1 MANNCCG
8 DSIYNKQKSI
18 IPVPNCAPECPPDLG
33 CEIIIPATCVSII
46 PSIYCLELGDN
57 LQDALSVITDAI
69 CNIIPPSGYAYTV
82 AVDATDTCPGYLEDK
97 ITSSCLDVT
106 VLDVSGCKSVNIEP
120 KLLDWKNLVLN
131 TNWYPNTGDGYQ
143 VPQYALDCNGKVWFR
158 GNCYRANVD
167 LQPVGITGCFDAS
180 LQIDDITPLF
190 KRTLNGIRYVPVG
203 GIGWNNT
210 DTWFLNMDIKADS
223 STLIYGGYLTYTRT
237 LAPTT
242 GGRYYVNFDGFS
254 YELN

>member
-106 VLDVSGCKSVNIEP
+106 TLSVSGCKSVNIEP
-120 KLLDWKNLVLN
+120 KVLDWKNLVLN
-131 TNWYPNTGDGYQ
+131 TGWGASTGYQ
-143 VPQYALDCNGKVWFR
+143 SPQYALDCNGKVWFR
-158 GNCYRANVD
+158 GTCNKNN
-167 LQPVGITGCFDAS
+167 ITLFTTTPAQGCFDAS
-180 LQIDDITPLF
+180 AQIDDLTPLY
-190 KRTLNGIRYVPVG
+190 KRTLSSVKYIQGSFSNYSSLSE
-203 GIGWNNT
+203 
-210 DTWFLNMDIKADS
+210 WFLKMDINADS
-223 STLIYGGYLTYTRT
+223 TTSIYGGYADFTSYVI
-237 LAPTT
+237 
-242 GGRYYVNFDGFS
+242 GGSYYVTLDGFS

>member
-33 CEIIIPATCVSII
+33 CEIITPATCVSII

-120 KLLDWKNLVLN
+120 KLLDWKNLVLS
-131 TNWYPNTGDGYQ
+131 TGWITASGGYQ
-143 VPQYALDCNGKVWFR
+143 TPQYALDCNGKVWFR
-158 GNCYRANVD
+158 GTCMTTNS
-167 LQPVGITGCFDAS
+167 I
-180 LQIDDITPLF
+180 ITPEDF
-190 KRTLNGIRYVPVG
+190 PATGP
-203 GIGWNNT
+203 
-210 DTWFLNMDIKADS
+210 FDS
-223 STLIYGGYLTYTRT
+223 STQTDDLSPLYIREMTSAKLLQAGGLTYDKICQLELNVTFYTDGSTLVWGGYKCW
-237 LAPTT
+237 T
-242 GGRYYVNFDGFS
+242 GSAGGTSTVYVYLDGFS

>member
-82 AVDATDTCPGYLEDK
+82 AVDATDTCPGYLKDK
-97 ITSSCLDVT
+97 ITSTCLDVT

-131 TNWYPNTGDGYQ
+131 TLWFSAGPPSFSYQ
-143 VPQYALDCNGKVWFR
+143 APQYALDCNGKVWFR
-158 GNCYRANVD
+158 GTCYQNNVTLNPLGAN
-167 LQPVGITGCFDAS
+167 GCFDAS
-180 LQIDDITPLF
+180 AQIDDITPLF
-190 KRTLNGIRYVPVG
+190 QRTLSNVRFI
-203 GIGWNNT
+203 IGNPANYSALNA
-210 DTWFLNMDIKADS
+210 WFLNMDIKADS
-223 STLIYGGYLTYTRT
+223 STLVYGGYMNIGVTPVIGGSYLVT
-237 LAPTT
+237 L
-242 GGRYYVNFDGFS
+242 DGFS

>member
-33 CEIIIPATCVSII
+33 CEIITPATCVSII

-82 AVDATDTCPGYLEDK
+82 AVDANDTCPGYLEDK

-120 KLLDWKNLVLN
+120 KLLDWKNLVLS
-131 TNWYPNTGDGYQ
+131 TGWGASTGYQ
-143 VPQYALDCNGKVWFR
+143 SPQYALDCNGKVWFR
-158 GNCYRANVD
+158 GTCNKNNIT
-167 LQPVGITGCFDAS
+167 LSTVGESGCFDAS
-180 LQIDDITPLF
+180 AQIDDITPLY
-190 KRTLNGIRYVPVG
+190 KRTLSNVKFLISG
-203 GIGWNNT
+203 GIGWAAT
-210 DTWFLNMDIKADS
+210 GAWFLNMDIKADS
-223 STLIYGGYLTYTRT
+223 STLIYGGYQNIG
-237 LAPTT
+237 AGMT
-242 GGRYYVNFDGFS
+242 GGSYYVTFDGFS

>member
-69 CNIIPPSGYAYTV
+69 CNIIPPSGYSYTV
-82 AVDATDTCPGYLEDK
+82 GVDANDTCPGYLEDK

-106 VLDVSGCKSVNIEP
+106 TLSVSGCKSVNIEP

-131 TNWYPNTGDGYQ
+131 TNWFPNIGDGYQ

-167 LQPVGITGCFDAS
+167 LQPIGINGCFDAS

-190 KRTLNGIRYVPVG
+190 KRTLNSIRFVPTG
-203 GIGWNNT
+203 GIGWAGT
-210 DTWFLNMDIKADS
+210 DTWFLNMDIKEDS

-242 GGRYYVNFDGFS
+242 GGSYYVNFDGFS

>member
-33 CEIIIPATCVSII
+33 CEIITPATCVSII

-82 AVDATDTCPGYLEDK
+82 AVDANDTCPGYLEDK

-120 KLLDWKNLVLN
+120 KLLDWKNLVLTSGGSWN
-131 TNWYPNTGDGYQ
+131 IPAGYQ
-143 VPQYALDCNGKVWFR
+143 RPQYALDCNGKVWFR
-158 GNCYRANVD
+158 GSCYKNNVD
-167 LQPVGITGCFDAS
+167 LISLPATGCFDAS
-180 LQIDDITPLF
+180 LQLDDLSPLYQ
-190 KRTLNGIRYVPVG
+190 RTTSNVRFMIGNVLNYALYKSLR
-203 GIGWNNT
+203 
-210 DTWFLNMDIKADS
+210 LEMDILTTGA
-223 STLIYGGYLTYTRT
+223 TFIYGGYQGF
-237 LAPTT
+237 APFI
-242 GGRYYVNFDGFS
+242 GGTFYVCLDGFS

>member
-8 DSIYNKQKSI
+8 ESIYNKQKSI

-33 CEIIIPATCVSII
+33 CEIITPATCVSII
-46 PSIYCLELGDN
+46 PSIYCLNLGDN

-106 VLDVSGCKSVNIEP
+106 VLNVSGCKSVNIEP

-131 TNWYPNTGDGYQ
+131 TNWFAYTGDGYQ

-158 GNCYRANVD
+158 GTCYRGNVD
-167 LQPVGITGCFDAS
+167 LNTLGIIGCFDAS

-190 KRTLNGIRYVPVG
+190 KRTLNGIRYVPTG
-203 GIGWNNT
+203 GIGWAAT

-223 STLIYGGYLTYTRT
+223 STLIYGGYQNYTGGR
-237 LAPTT
+237 T

>member
-33 CEIIIPATCVSII
+33 CEIITPATCVSII

-106 VLDVSGCKSVNIEP
+106 VLNVSGCKSVNIEP

-131 TNWYPNTGDGYQ
+131 TGWFSVPATPLSTYQ
-143 VPQYALDCNGKVWFR
+143 APQYALDCNGKVWFR
-158 GNCYRANVD
+158 GTCYKSNSD
-167 LQPVGITGCFDAS
+167 LNTLGINGCFDAS

-190 KRTLNGIRYVPVG
+190 KRTLSNVKFLIPSGLGYAA
-203 GIGWNNT
+203 T
-210 DTWFLNMDIKADS
+210 YAWFLNMDIKEDS
-223 STLIYGGYLTYTRT
+223 STFIYGGYLNIG
-237 LAPTT
+237 APTT
-242 GGRYYVNFDGFS
+242 GGSYYVNFDGFS

>member
-106 VLDVSGCKSVNIEP
+106 TLSVSGCKSVNIEP
-120 KLLDWKNLVLN
+120 KLLDWQNLVLN
-131 TNWYPNTGDGYQ
+131 TNWFASTGYQ
-143 VPQYALDCNGKVWFR
+143 SPQYALDCNGKVWFR
-158 GNCYRANVD
+158 GTCNKNN
-167 LQPVGITGCFDAS
+167 ITLFTTTPAQGCFDAS
-180 LQIDDITPLF
+180 AQIDDLTPLY
-190 KRTLNGIRYVPVG
+190 KRTLSSVKYIQGSFSNYSLLSE
-203 GIGWNNT
+203 
-210 DTWFLNMDIKADS
+210 WFLKMDINADS
-223 STLIYGGYLTYTRT
+223 TTSIYGGWADFNSYVV
-237 LAPTT
+237 
-242 GGRYYVNFDGFS
+242 GGSYYVCLDGFS

>member
-57 LQDALSVITDAI
+57 LQDALSIITDAI

-106 VLDVSGCKSVNIEP
+106 TLSVSGCKSVNIEP
-120 KLLDWKNLVLN
+120 KVLDWQNLVLN
-131 TNWYPNTGDGYQ
+131 TGWGIPTGYQ
-143 VPQYALDCNGKVWFR
+143 RPQYALDCNGKVWFR
-158 GNCYRANVD
+158 GTCNKNNVV
-167 LQPVGITGCFDAS
+167 LFTTTPAQGCFNAS
-180 LQIDDITPLF
+180 AQIDDITPLYI
-190 KRTLNGIRYVPVG
+190 RTLSSVKFIIMGSPPFNY
-203 GIGWNNT
+203 NALKE
-210 DTWFLNMDIKADS
+210 WFFKMDINADS
-223 STLIYGGYLTYTRT
+223 TTSIYGGWFGFS
-237 LAPTT
+237 AAVA
-242 GGRYYVNFDGFS
+242 GSYYVTLDGFS

>member
-33 CEIIIPATCVSII
+33 CEIITPATCVSII

-120 KLLDWKNLVLN
+120 KLLDWKNLVLTSGGSWN
-131 TNWYPNTGDGYQ
+131 IPAGYQ
-143 VPQYALDCNGKVWFR
+143 RPQYALDCNGKVWFR
-158 GNCYRANVD
+158 GTCYKNNIT
-167 LQPVGITGCFDAS
+167 LYPTIPGIGCFDAS
-180 LQIDDITPLF
+180 LQIDDLSPLYV
-190 KRTLNGIRYVPVG
+190 RTLGNVRFMQGPSFLNYS
-203 GIGWNNT
+203 T
-210 DTWFLNMDIKADS
+210 YSSLSLNMDIAVDGTTS
-223 STLIYGGYLTYTRT
+223 IYGGYYGF
-237 LAPTT
+237 PSVIS
-242 GGRYYVNFDGFS
+242 GGSYFVCFDGFS

>member
-82 AVDATDTCPGYLEDK
+82 AVDASDTCPGYLEDK

-131 TNWYPNTGDGYQ
+131 TGWGASTFYQ
-143 VPQYALDCNGKVWFR
+143 PPQYALDCNGKVWFR
-158 GNCYRANVD
+158 GTCNKNN
-167 LQPVGITGCFDAS
+167 ITLFTTTPAQGCFDAS
-180 LQIDDITPLF
+180 AQIDDLTPLY
-190 KRTLNGIRYVPVG
+190 KRTLSSVKYIQGSFSNYS
-203 GIGWNNT
+203 T
-210 DTWFLNMDIKADS
+210 LSEWFLKMDINADS
-223 STLIYGGYLTYTRT
+223 TTSIYGGY
-237 LAPTT
+237 ADFSNVI
-242 GGRYYVNFDGFS
+242 GGSYYVTLDGFS